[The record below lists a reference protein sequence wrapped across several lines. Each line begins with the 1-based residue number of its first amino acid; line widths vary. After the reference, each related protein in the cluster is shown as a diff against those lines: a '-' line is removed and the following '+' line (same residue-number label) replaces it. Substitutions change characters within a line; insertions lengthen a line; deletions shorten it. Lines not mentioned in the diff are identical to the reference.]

1 MWCLRVWWVSA
12 GSRKRRARH
21 LLQECNPHP
30 LAALQH
36 GQPDGCVMP
45 DKYADTMTPPLDLAD
60 MGGSITKL
68 IECVVRA
75 NLRPRKNCCACSGF
89 GGGQ

>member
-1 MWCLRVWWVSA
+1 MMA
-12 GSRKRRARH
+12 
-21 LLQECNPHP
+21 
-30 LAALQH
+30 
-36 GQPDGCVMP
+36 

-75 NLRPRKNCCACSGF
+75 NLRATQELLRVENREEFLELQQRFVREYLATLMQGTMAVVKAIPSD
-89 GGGQ
+89 